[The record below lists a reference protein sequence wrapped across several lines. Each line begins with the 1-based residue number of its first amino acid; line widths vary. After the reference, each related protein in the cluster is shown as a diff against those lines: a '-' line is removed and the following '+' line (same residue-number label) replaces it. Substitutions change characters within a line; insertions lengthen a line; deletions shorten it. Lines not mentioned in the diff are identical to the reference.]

1 MPNGIFL
8 LYFNNMYNLYY
19 SLYSAIFATLTFLYV
34 VILLLKAIRKKKAC
48 CRLFKQMRVLSL
60 SLSHT
65 HPHNLDLSKKK
76 KNAICDICRFRLMQ
90 RYNQDDRSD
99 KWY

>member
-60 SLSHT
+60 SLSLSHT
-65 HPHNLDLSKKK
+65 PTQFGPQQKEKKCNL
-76 KNAICDICRFRLMQ
+76 
-90 RYNQDDRSD
+90 
-99 KWY
+99 

>member
-60 SLSHT
+60 SLTHT
-65 HPHNLDLSKKK
+65 HTIWTSAKRKK
-76 KNAICDICRFRLMQ
+76 MQ
-90 RYNQDDRSD
+90 L
-99 KWY
+99 

>member
-1 MPNGIFL
+1 MHFPKLGFSLQNMPNGIFL

-48 CRLFKQMRVLSL
+48 YRLFKQMRVLSL
-60 SLSHT
+60 SLSLSHT
-65 HPHNLDLSKKK
+65 HTHTIWTSAKRKKCNL
-76 KNAICDICRFRLMQ
+76 
-90 RYNQDDRSD
+90 
-99 KWY
+99 